1 MGQQGALRS
10 QKPAL
15 GRRSFSP
22 VPPCASLLLVLL
34 VLTLRMLGSVV
45 QRAASF
51 DPMAG
56 GSGSRNRE
64 AGVGRCLFSQKSCLL
79 L

>member
-1 MGQQGALRS
+1 MGRQGALRS

-22 VPPCASLLLVLL
+22 VPPCASLLPVLL

-45 QRAASF
+45 QRAVSF

-56 GSGSRNRE
+56 GSESTHQE
-64 AGVGRCLFSQKSCLL
+64 AGVG
-79 L
+79 